1 MNMQKILLEAMS
13 YKDDAAIR
21 KEANGY
27 LAELRNYVF
36 PVQVSDDICA
46 NIKDRLGQNQ
56 PVSFEWALN
65 EYYKNIGTTAEK
77 RKFLFDLGRSL
88 LPERQGR
95 MFFEHGSAAELE
107 ANKRKYPLVASLKGG
122 PKIFELFFRMLS
134 PDLVKLSDNSF
145 TTTFNDDGTSTT
157 QKRDDEA
164 GLSDITGKFFSVFED
179 ALREKCK
186 YVKNSTTMPEYSK
199 YSDAVL
205 YAAYLGFIF
214 DVFHD
219 ATRPTSETDG
229 SSAKFTFDEVFSRGA
244 HNVAKFAVNR
254 IPDRT
259 SLGSLD
265 NWGSVYNQ
273 GKNVMRTIDPERLS
287 NSNLSEIRVYPQYV
301 VDVLRLTKKT
311 KNPFIDLLKNGLGGK
326 YSAIGEALD
335 KGTKGADNTIIPISS
350 KSFIAMLSDPE
361 FIKECVGRDMGEI
374 FKKWGDSWV
383 VNGRSYLQD
392 VLASEPQVNNSDDDT
407 VRAVPVAVGPSLKRS
422 NTDREF
428 TGDDIIAQTH
438 ITMQIGKGS
447 VIKDLSAKQIE
458 ADAAR
463 RKDEGLSLD
472 EWVEELKQEAR
483 SGTNLNEDDQEELW
497 HEALKKHGLDEKTLS
512 KNVKNAFKRTTPNA
526 ETSVVFDLY
535 DGTNPHT
542 FKVDGEIDNKL
553 DATDFQN
560 IIARKV
566 KAGGE
571 GHVYFIS
578 IPHGIAFATMQD
590 DDGTIVRNE
599 NMDTLC
605 RGLNCNGAEY
615 NYKSVR
621 DLMRS
626 PIGRYCNAVVRK
638 GKTGRIQFS
647 TKEANTALGKV
658 LSVLKDMKE
667 AGQTFNP
674 GPVDK
679 LSTAIKVISQIMS
692 TSAYPDDEVES
703 ILNAFMNPELVMSVE
718 TYNPSDGKF
727 SFHAINHRH
736 RNMMGAKLIK
746 HLSDMYNLDNTVRGY
761 NAQNV
766 ANILDVVAPGN
777 WNLTQW
783 NYGNVL
789 RAASASYGASD
800 DVNVEDVEGG
810 VNAEPDTVGEGELTD
825 ADVWYPEVKGVDN
838 AFDDNINNQTADDG
852 GVGDVASED
861 EVGHAGIGGEEYK
874 LVHDAFETVFDT
886 LFPNPEAVKFNEK
899 DTASLK
905 KNLVTVL
912 DRMQKQGSLDI
923 KVAHKVAGLDT
934 TDFQHFIQDFW
945 KTVSE
950 AIDKKPDVTDN
961 SLRMSAFIDDEDE
974 NNAMFGGVSESEVK
988 DILKAGL
995 NTDDAM
1001 DKILI
1006 PEIGSLMVK
1015 YAMDDS
1021 LNNDGLEN
1029 KFDSDYL
1036 VSCFNKKFSEDLHAK
1051 LDEVTSLKKTVETD
1065 TTINKEQGERA
1076 LKEAT
1081 LDAAKYKK
1089 IQEKLDND
1097 PNYIAQVADIV
1108 VKNGSTIVGLV
1119 NGMPTDI
1126 SKSFVP
1132 FDADT
1137 LKSYSHPGL
1146 PLLKFCMYDTEMD
1159 GTTSNATNN
1168 LNRAFTDSRV
1178 KAMMNDLFNSVPKE
1192 CLTIDYTSDE
1202 NGIAR
1207 LDTKPVKDM
1216 EEAQI
1221 QVLESHY
1228 NKSGKRNDISNFY
1241 TLESQIDSI
1250 YSKGGD
1256 VTSIFGL
1263 NNNSGKSS
1271 PYQYKGTDI
1280 DLKKVK
1286 QFFDTLMEL
1295 AASYNDIGYS
1305 DVGGRTID
1313 RQKRIQQ
1320 TANNER
1326 QKSKVLINQHFVDL
1340 KSSFDDFM
1348 NAIEVKSQLSPEEK
1362 AGLKKVMDK
1371 VMTQVIANPMNV
1383 LINNNAKLITAYA
1396 YQNAIVNAE
1405 NRSLY
1410 QSGKEHGF
1418 GTGFGMEANKEP
1430 DRQGALLG
1438 LNNTVDQTVNAYRVA
1453 YGIAKSAYIK
1463 HLLKSSRVTID
1474 QAEADYKAYLKDYG
1488 DGYGAVEVLK
1498 RALKDGSVD
1507 TQKDNV
1513 SLFCNY
1519 QVDESNKKQ
1528 ADAVTELRKQELV
1541 LLLYK
1546 TAADIVDSRSK
1557 LGTPTEF
1564 EERLAAQGD
1573 LVKNLS
1579 SEILPQKLIEK
1590 LRNLGAE
1597 LQLADS
1603 EKYHEVMNAAKDPES
1618 FEPTE
1623 YTSPNDPIETSAS
1636 QLRGFDKVPE
1646 NTTTKIID
1654 DILSDKELDMKGM
1667 QNAFNAMDKAGDP
1680 QAGTRMNFSC
1690 KLNVV
1695 KKDNND
1701 MLISTSIKLQNGD
1714 YIVVPGETPRPV
1726 TKVIDAQ
1733 NKLYNIPPISRLN
1746 AGDKEVPFSRY
1757 QARNRLQ
1764 GKLMAA
1770 KLPDVVRKLNEWYN
1784 EVRKKGG
1791 LPTNVMDKITML
1803 KLLYEGCSGADAMKS
1818 IVAYLVWKV
1827 SGYDYS
1833 FKPSKI
1839 LLGGNPGMEDWLVR
1853 TIVADLKT
1861 FAPGAPEENQA
1872 KYENILSILPDG
1884 FDRLARKFNF
1894 TLVTPKMT
1902 RQGSSEEAK
1911 NVKSTMYMSDARNNL
1926 KMLVDAIGQSF
1937 GYVKAAQV
1945 QKALQTQSILD
1956 NFHITKEAADKTLAA
1971 LKGKLKPV
1979 LDAIIKDHNW
1989 SVAQPLVSD
1998 YRRNDA
2004 TPTVDGALQYIKDN
2018 YDIKKI
2024 DNTNE
2029 FVNYIKKECKTLLE
2043 LALGI

>member
-13 YKDDAAIR
+13 YKEDAAIR
-21 KEANGY
+21 KKANGY

-36 PVQVSDDICA
+36 PVQVRDDLCA
-46 NIKDRLGQNQ
+46 NIKVRLGQNE
-56 PVSFEWALN
+56 PVTFEWALT
-65 EYYKNIGTTAEK
+65 EYYKKINTDAKK
-77 RKFLFDLGRSL
+77 RQFLFDLGRSL

-95 MFFEHGSAAELE
+95 MFFEHDSAAELE
-107 ANKRKYPLVASLKGG
+107 ADKRKYPLVASLKGG
-122 PKIFELFFRMLS
+122 PKIFELFFRVLS
-134 PDLVKLSDNSF
+134 PDLVKLSDNAF
-145 TTTFNDDGTSTT
+145 TTTFNDDGTYTT
-157 QKRDDEA
+157 QQRNDEA
-164 GLSDITGKFFSVFED
+164 GLLDITGKYFSVFED

-205 YAAYLGFIF
+205 YGAYIGFMF

-219 ATRPTSETDG
+219 ATNPTSDTDG

-244 HNVAKFAVNR
+244 HNVARYAVNR
-254 IPDRT
+254 IPDHT

-273 GKNVMRTIDPERLS
+273 GKIIMRTIDPERLS
-287 NSNLSEIRVYPQYV
+287 NGNLSEIRVYPQYV
-301 VDVLRLTKKT
+301 VDVLRLTKRT
-311 KNPFIDLLKNGLGGK
+311 KAPFIDLLKNGLGGK
-326 YSAIGEALD
+326 YRAVGEALE
-335 KGTKGADNTIIPISS
+335 KGTKGGDNTIIPISS
-350 KSFIAMLSDPE
+350 KAFVAMLSDPE
-361 FIKECVGRDMGEI
+361 LIQECVSRKMGEI
-374 FKKWGDSWV
+374 FKKWGDNWV

-392 VLASEPQVNNSDDDT
+392 VLASEPQVQNSDDDT

-422 NTDREF
+422 NTDREL
-428 TGDDIIAQTH
+428 TGDDIISHT
-438 ITMQIGKGS
+438 TMQIGEGS
-447 VIKDLSAKQIE
+447 VIKDLTAKQIE

-463 RKDEGLSLD
+463 RKEEGLSLE

-483 SGTNLNEDDQEELW
+483 SGTNLTEEEQEKLW
-497 HEALKKHGLDEKTLS
+497 NEALKKHGLDKTTLS
-512 KNVKNAFKRTTPNA
+512 KNAKNAFKRTTPNA

-535 DGTNPHT
+535 DGSNTHT

-553 DATDFQN
+553 AATDFQN

-605 RGLNCNGAEY
+605 KGLYCKGAEY

-626 PIGRYCNAVVRK
+626 PIGRYCNVVAGK
-638 GKTGRIQFS
+638 GKTGRLQFS
-647 TKEANTALGKV
+647 TNEGNIAFGKV
-658 LSVLKDMKE
+658 LSALKNMKE
-667 AGQTFNP
+667 EGQSFNP

-679 LSTAIKVISQIMS
+679 LSKAMIVIKQILD
-692 TSAYPDDEVES
+692 TSEYPDDEVEYV
-703 ILNAFMNPELVMSVE
+703 LNSLMNPELVMSVE
-718 TYNPSDGKF
+718 TYSPSEGKF
-727 SFHAINHRH
+727 SFHPINHRH

-746 HLSDMYNLDNTVRGY
+746 HLSDMYNLDKTVRGY
-761 NAQNV
+761 NEKNV
-766 ANILDVVAPGN
+766 ENILDLVAPGN

-789 RAASASYGASD
+789 RAASAMYGASD
-800 DVNVEDVEGG
+800 DVNAEDVDGG
-810 VNAEPDTVGEGELTD
+810 VNAEPDTVGDNELTD
-825 ADVWYPEVKGVDN
+825 EDVWYPGVKGVDN

-861 EVGHAGIGGEEYK
+861 EVGHEGIGGEDYK
-874 LVHDAFETVFDT
+874 LVHDAFESVFDR

-905 KNLVTVL
+905 NNLVNVL
-912 DRMQKQGSLDI
+912 ARLQKQGYLDI
-923 KVAHKVAGLDT
+923 KVAHKVASLDT
-934 TDFQHFIQDFW
+934 TNFQHFIQDFW
-945 KTVSE
+945 KTVSG

-1029 KFDSDYL
+1029 KFESDYL

-1051 LDEVTSLKKTVETD
+1051 LDEVTSLKKTIETD
-1065 TTINKEQGERA
+1065 TTINKEQGESA

-1119 NGMPTDI
+1119 NGLPTDI

-1146 PLLKFCMYDTEMD
+1146 PILKFCMYDTEMD
-1159 GTTSNATNN
+1159 GTTSKATEN
-1168 LNRAFTDSRV
+1168 LNRAFMDSRV

-1221 QVLESHY
+1221 QALESHY
-1228 NKSGKRNDISNFY
+1228 NKSGKRDDISNFY
-1241 TLESQIDSI
+1241 NLESIIDSI

-1263 NNNSGKSS
+1263 NNNSGEAS

-1320 TANNER
+1320 TMNNER
-1326 QKSKVLINQHFVDL
+1326 QRSKVLINQHFVQL
-1340 KSSFDDFM
+1340 KSTFDDFM
-1348 NAIEVKSQLSPEEK
+1348 NALEVKSQLSPEEK

-1396 YQNAIVNAE
+1396 YQNAIINAE

-1418 GTGFGMEANKEP
+1418 GTGFDMEADKEP
-1430 DRQGALLG
+1430 DRQSAVLG
-1438 LNNTVDQTVNAYRVA
+1438 LNKSVDQNVNAYRVA

-1463 HLLKSSRVTID
+1463 HLLESIRVTID
-1474 QAEADYKAYLKDYG
+1474 QAESDYKAYLKDYG

-1498 RALKDGSVD
+1498 SALKDGSVD
-1507 TQKDNV
+1507 TKKDDV

-1519 QVDESNKKQ
+1519 QVDESDKKQ
-1528 ADAVTELRKQELV
+1528 AAAVTELRKQELV

-1546 TAADIVDSRSK
+1546 TSADILDSRSK
-1557 LGTPTEF
+1557 LGTPNEF

-1603 EKYHEVMNAAKDPES
+1603 KIYHDVMNAAKDPES

-1623 YTSPNDPIETSAS
+1623 YTSPNDPIETSVS

-1667 QNAFNAMDKAGDP
+1667 QQAFNAMDKAGDP
-1680 QAGTRMNFSC
+1680 EHGTRMNFNC

-1701 MLISTSIKLQNGD
+1701 MLISTSIKLKNGD
-1714 YIVVPGETPRPV
+1714 YITVPGETPRPV
-1726 TKVIDAQ
+1726 TKIIDDK

-1746 AGDKEVPFSRY
+1746 VGDKEVPFSRL
-1757 QARNRLQ
+1757 QARNMLQ
-1764 GKLMAA
+1764 GELMAGKMFA
-1770 KLPDVVRKLNEWYN
+1770 VVRKLNEWYN
-1784 EVRKKGG
+1784 EVRKTGT
-1791 LPTNVMDKITML
+1791 LPPNVMEKISLL
-1803 KLLYEGCSGADAMKS
+1803 KLLYEGCSGSDVMKS
-1818 IVAYLVWKV
+1818 IVAYLIWRV
-1827 SGYDYS
+1827 SQYDYS

-1853 TIVADLKT
+1853 TIVADLKR
-1861 FAPGAPEENQA
+1861 FAPGAPEENKV

-1884 FDRLARKFNF
+1884 FDRMASKFKF
-1894 TLVTPKMT
+1894 TLVTPTMT
-1902 RQGSSEEAK
+1902 RQGSSEEAQ

-1926 KMLVDAIGQSF
+1926 KMLVDAIGKSF
-1937 GYVKAAQV
+1937 GYVKAANV

-1956 NFHITKEAADKTLAA
+1956 NFHITKEAADKMLAA
-1971 LKGKLKPV
+1971 IKGKLKPV
-1979 LDAIIKDHNW
+1979 LDEIIKNHNW
-1989 SVAQPLVSD
+1989 SIAQPLVSD
-1998 YRRNDA
+1998 YKRNDA

-2029 FVNYIKKECKTLLE
+2029 FVNYIKKEFKILLE
-2043 LALGI
+2043 QALGI